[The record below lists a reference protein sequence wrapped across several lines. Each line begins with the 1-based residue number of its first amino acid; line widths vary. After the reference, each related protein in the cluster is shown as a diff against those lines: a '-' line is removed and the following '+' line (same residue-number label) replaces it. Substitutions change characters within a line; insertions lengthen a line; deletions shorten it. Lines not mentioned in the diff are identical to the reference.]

1 MKNTQK
7 IIETGLENA
16 EFWDNRELG
25 ASEEFAKRASPERE
39 KAVRDSLN
47 LHMVSIRL
55 PADII
60 EQLKQL
66 ARADG
71 VGYQPFIRQI
81 VTRFAREHARDLA
94 QTG

>member
-7 IIETGLENA
+7 IIESGFEN
-16 EFWDNRELG
+16 EELWDNRELG

-47 LHMVSIRL
+47 LHMISIRL

-71 VGYQPFIRQI
+71 INYQPFIRQI

-94 QTG
+94 RTG